1 MILRKPAQE
10 LNPLIKAGNEKM
22 DELGKLTKMV
32 NQGGGRKKQSR
43 ILKKKRKIDKL
54 TYQ

>member
-22 DELGKLTKMV
+22 DELVKLTKMV
-32 NQGGGRKKQSR
+32 NQGGGRNTKQDIKKE
-43 ILKKKRKIDKL
+43 KKNW
-54 TYQ
+54 

>member
-1 MILRKPAQE
+1 MMILRKPAQE

-32 NQGGGRKKQSR
+32 NQGGGRNTKQDIKKE
-43 ILKKKRKIDKL
+43 KKNW
-54 TYQ
+54 

>member
-1 MILRKPAQE
+1 MMILRKPAKE

-32 NQGGGRKKQSR
+32 NQGGGRNTK
-43 ILKKKRKIDKL
+43 
-54 TYQ
+54 